1 MQLLAFD
8 EINKYVTFREWLDSL
23 EPSEVMEEKERIR
36 DELWDL
42 LEYLYVLG
50 FVSAREELGVIAE
63 DAKGLLPTDYMK
75 AADNR
80 PQKSEP
86 PKGNEPPKGGESKS
100 GKGTSTIKTVES
112 VLPTDYRNAMDESI
126 YKKFDGL
133 NFADRTLS
141 YAELG
146 DKEGIIRVA
155 ETDGHRVYQDGG
167 YQGAK
172 GIAKTKTW
180 LTMLDDKVRDTHD
193 YLEGMTVGFDEKFYT
208 FDGDSAR
215 YPGDFE
221 SVANNARCRCVISYN
236 K

>member
-63 DAKGLLPTDYMK
+63 DAKGLLPTDYMR

-86 PKGNEPPKGGESKS
+86 PKGGTSES

-146 DKEGIIRVA
+146 DKESIIRVA

-180 LTMLDDKVRDTHD
+180 QTMLDDRVRDQHD
-193 YLEGMTVGFDEKFYT
+193 YLHGMTVDMDKKFYT
-208 FDGDSAR
+208 YDGASAR
-215 YPGDFE
+215 YPGDFGVP
-221 SVANNARCRCVISYN
+221 SLDINCRCWITYN